1 MTEPILTI
9 NFYGDREAL
18 FEEGLWSV
26 RSAIFDHF
34 HVTNAESR
42 AGVFDVTVSTRPG
55 DEPMILKEEAEE

>member
-34 HVTNAESR
+34 HVTSAESSP
-42 AGVFDVTVSTRPG
+42 GVFDVTVSTRPSE
-55 DEPMILKEEAEE
+55 DPMILKAEG